1 MEKRSLKRPPRIK
14 TVEVNEQGEEVLVIK
29 YGTEDE
35 NNETSKV

>member
-1 MEKRSLKRPPRIK
+1 MEKRSLKRPTRIK

-35 NNETSKV
+35 DNEIRKI